1 MAQNNQEQLEMELVR
16 YKQQVS
22 SLQDRLDTVT
32 KV

>member
-1 MAQNNQEQLEMELVR
+1 MAMNKQDLEAEVVR

-22 SLQDRLDTVT
+22 SLQDRLDSVT